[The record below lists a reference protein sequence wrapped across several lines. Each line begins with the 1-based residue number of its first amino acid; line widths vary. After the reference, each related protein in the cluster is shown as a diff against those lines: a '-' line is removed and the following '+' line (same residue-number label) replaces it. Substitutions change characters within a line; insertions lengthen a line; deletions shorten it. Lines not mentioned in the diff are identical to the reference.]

1 MSAEIG
7 TLRLKTAVLT
17 RDGGREVG
25 AISKE
30 KFISSYVF
38 FGESAHLATPL
49 PC

>member
-7 TLRLKTAVLT
+7 TLRQKTAVLT
-17 RDGGREVG
+17 REGGREVG

-30 KFISSYVF
+30 KFISSYF
-38 FGESAHLATPL
+38 FFEKSAHLATPL